1 MRSRC
6 AGWWLALAG
15 HPYSKDKATTMK
27 VEGYSSDELK
37 SFHRVLQA
45 AMAEISA
52 RRADFQIA
60 DMIARLFEAAY
71 KGERDPTKLKAAV
84 LALTQVRALAASKKT
99 KARNR
104 SAITIAPRQRS
115 NRPLLTVFPRAR
127 LATQKI

>member
-1 MRSRC
+1 
-6 AGWWLALAG
+6 
-15 HPYSKDKATTMK
+15 MK

-60 DMIARLFEAAY
+60 DMISRLFEAAD

-127 LATQKI
+127 LSTQKI